1 MIDRFKAMRE
11 KLEEHGKIKPD
22 DELSNKE
29 IQKMYMKYQFE
40 FMRAA
45 AKKSKPPKK
54 KKKAAPAKTD
64 QLPKSKEIKKPI
76 SEILGKQR
84 QEFESKLKKFQ
95 DLRVQFHKLENMSA
109 QLPEPVIKGMLS
121 KIETIS
127 EEMSE
132 LVLTE
137 MEE

>member
-64 QLPKSKEIKKPI
+64 QLPKSKEIKKPCHQSAPLLMI
-76 SEILGKQR
+76 SFLHFR
-84 QEFESKLKKFQ
+84 QHKFRH
-95 DLRVQFHKLENMSA
+95 LL
-109 QLPEPVIKGMLS
+109 
-121 KIETIS
+121 
-127 EEMSE
+127 
-132 LVLTE
+132 
-137 MEE
+137 